1 MSIFRKNAD
10 AFEEAAAPHERQ
22 IYFTC
27 LRMMRNPQDAEDCAQ
42 EAMLKAFKSFSAFRG
57 KSKFSTW
64 LYTIAVRCCMDA
76 LRVRKN
82 DLSLNELQEAGWEK
96 ADEGPS
102 PYLQLET
109 AERKRALERGISRL
123 PDDQRF
129 ALVLCDLQGMSYDE
143 AASAMECPVGTVKSR
158 LNRARAALKNILS
171 CDPELFSSLQRPNDE
186 RGKTK

>member
-10 AFEEAAAPHERQ
+10 AFEEAAAPYERQ

-27 LRMMRNPQDAEDCAQ
+27 LRMMGNPQDAEDCAQ
-42 EAMLKAFKSFSAFRG
+42 EVMLKAFKSFSAFRG

>member
-1 MSIFRKNAD
+1 
-10 AFEEAAAPHERQ
+10 
-22 IYFTC
+22 
-27 LRMMRNPQDAEDCAQ
+27 
-42 EAMLKAFKSFSAFRG
+42 
-57 KSKFSTW
+57 
-64 LYTIAVRCCMDA
+64 MDA

>member
-1 MSIFRKNAD
+1 MSIFRRNAD
-10 AFEEAAAPHERQ
+10 AFEEAAAPYERQ

-27 LRMMRNPQDAEDCAQ
+27 LRMMGNQQDAEDCAQ
-42 EAMLKAFKSFSAFRG
+42 EAMLKAYKSFSAFRG

-76 LRVRKN
+76 LRARK
-82 DLSLNELQEAGWEK
+82 DELSLSELQDSGWDK

-123 PDDQRF
+123 PDDQRL
-129 ALVLCDLQGMSYDE
+129 ALVLCDLQGMSYEE
-143 AASAMECPVGTVKSR
+143 AASAIDSPIGTVKSR
-158 LNRARAALKNILS
+158 LNRARSALKNILS
-171 CDPELFSSLQRPNDE
+171 SDTELFSSLQRPNDE